1 MLVITEQRHHANA
14 INVACILLQ
23 QEMVVTAISQKVK
36 HLFSEL
42 QLHVTIVAH
51 TTDACLRCTLV
62 RSSLKSKGIF

>member
-1 MLVITEQRHHANA
+1 
-14 INVACILLQ
+14 
-23 QEMVVTAISQKVK
+23 MVVTAISQKVK

-62 RSSLKSKGIF
+62 RSSLKSKGIL